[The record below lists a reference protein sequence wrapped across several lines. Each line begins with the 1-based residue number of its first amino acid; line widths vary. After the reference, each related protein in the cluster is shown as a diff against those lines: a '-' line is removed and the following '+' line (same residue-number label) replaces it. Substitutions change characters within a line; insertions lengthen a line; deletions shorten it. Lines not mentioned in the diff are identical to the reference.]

1 MIKIQIGHYS
11 KKMLNNKKIL
21 VTGSNGQLGKTL
33 QKRCLGKN
41 DFDWI
46 FLPKKKLDIIKI
58 DEIKA
63 AFKMYNPK
71 FCINCAAFTDVLKSE
86 KQPAVAYKI
95 NVEGV
100 KNLTQVCNDNKAVM
114 IHVSTDYVFDGTKKR
129 LYVENDKANPL
140 NTYGMTKYLSEK
152 HVVENANFGYII
164 RTSWLYS
171 KNFGRN
177 FYRNILSEVSIGNEI
192 KVVKYQYGT
201 PTNTEKVADFIMK
214 LLVSLPEKG
223 IYHCAG
229 EEVMSWYDFANK
241 IVKENNYSNK
251 IIPIKSN
258 YDEVKRPSYSPLKNT
273 EI

>member
-1 MIKIQIGHYS
+1 MTKIQIGHYS
-11 KKMLNNKKIL
+11 KKMLNKKKIL

-33 QKRCLGKN
+33 QKRCLEKN

-46 FLPKKKLDIIKI
+46 FLPKAKLDIIKI

-63 AFKMYNPK
+63 AFKRFNPK
-71 FCINCAAFTDVLKSE
+71 FCINCAAFTNVLKSE
-86 KQPAVAYKI
+86 KQPEVAYKI

-114 IHVSTDYVFDGTKKR
+114 IHLSTDYVFDGTKKR

-192 KVVKYQYGT
+192 KVVKDQYGT

-214 LLVSLPEKG
+214 LVVSLPEKG

>member
-192 KVVKYQYGT
+192 KVVKDQYGT

-214 LLVSLPEKG
+214 LVISLPEKG

-229 EEVMSWYDFANK
+229 KEVMSWYDFANK

-251 IIPIKSN
+251 ITPIGSN

>member
-1 MIKIQIGHYS
+1 
-11 KKMLNNKKIL
+11 MLDNKKVL

-33 QKRCLGKN
+33 QKRCLDKN

-46 FLPKKKLDIIKI
+46 FLPKEKLDIVKI

-63 AFKMYNPK
+63 AFNRYNPK

-86 KQPAVAYKI
+86 KQPTVAYKI

-100 KNLTQVCNDNKAVM
+100 KNLTQICNDHKVVM

-129 LYVENDKANPL
+129 PYIENDKANPL
-140 NTYGMTKYLSEK
+140 NTYGMTKHLSEK
-152 HVVENANFGYII
+152 HVVENSNFGYII

-171 KNFGRN
+171 KNFGHN

-192 KVVKYQYGT
+192 KVVKDQYGT
-201 PTNTEKVADFIMK
+201 PTNTEMVADFIMK
-214 LLVSLPEKG
+214 LIISLPEKG

-229 EEVMSWYDFANK
+229 KEIMSWYDFANK

-258 YDEVKRPSYSPLKNT
+258 YEEVKRPSYSPLKNT

>member
-1 MIKIQIGHYS
+1 
-11 KKMLNNKKIL
+11 MLDNKKVL

-33 QKRCLGKN
+33 QKRCLDKN

-46 FLPKKKLDIIKI
+46 FLPKEKLDIVKI

-63 AFKMYNPK
+63 AFNRYNPK

-86 KQPAVAYKI
+86 KQPTVAYKI

-100 KNLTQVCNDNKAVM
+100 KNLTQICNDHKVVM

-129 LYVENDKANPL
+129 PYIENDKANPL
-140 NTYGMTKYLSEK
+140 NTYGMTKHLSEK
-152 HVVENANFGYII
+152 HVIENANFGYII

-192 KVVKYQYGT
+192 KVVKDQYGT
-201 PTNTEKVADFIMK
+201 PTNTEMVADFIMK
-214 LLVSLPEKG
+214 LIISLPEKG

-229 EEVMSWYDFANK
+229 EQVMSWYDFANK

>member
-192 KVVKYQYGT
+192 KVVKDQYGT

-258 YDEVKRPSYSPLKNT
+258 YDVVKRPSYSPLKNT

>member
-1 MIKIQIGHYS
+1 
-11 KKMLNNKKIL
+11 MLDNKKVL

-33 QKRCLGKN
+33 QKRCLDKN

-46 FLPKKKLDIIKI
+46 FLPKEKLDIVKI

-63 AFKMYNPK
+63 AFNRYNPK

-86 KQPAVAYKI
+86 KQPTVAYKI

-100 KNLTQVCNDNKAVM
+100 KNLTQICNDHKVVM

-129 LYVENDKANPL
+129 PYIENDKANPL
-140 NTYGMTKYLSEK
+140 NTYGMTKHLSEK
-152 HVVENANFGYII
+152 HVVENSNFGYII

-192 KVVKYQYGT
+192 KVVKDQYGT
-201 PTNTEKVADFIMK
+201 PTNTEMVADFIMK
-214 LLVSLPEKG
+214 LIISLPEKG

-229 EEVMSWYDFANK
+229 EQVMSWYDFANK